1 MYDDNLRLAVAQL
14 AAVTEG
20 LPDQVL
26 GQDWTWRDHDEG
38 VRFALIGSYHEL
50 RDLAVVL
57 REERQKTEG
66 PEPITSAQYMLGQYH
81 GAYRDL
87 QAVLLGVEDDI
98 LDTPPDE
105 GDWPLRRILGH
116 IIGADSLFY
125 ILVHYAVE
133 WARAG
138 QEPRKITGEDADEL
152 VGTEEK
158 FDSMLAT
165 QGLGGILDYFESLH
179 NQITMEVA
187 GWGAADLEALSP
199 FWEGQ
204 PMPVHYRLHR
214 FDAHLI
220 QHTVQVEKT
229 LQALGRTPN
238 EAKRLLRL
246 VYKALAEAESAL
258 IGSWDLKSSAR
269 QYVTATIAARAG
281 EVREITS
288 D

>member
-1 MYDDNLRLAVAQL
+1 MYDDNLRLAVAKL
-14 AAVTEG
+14 AAATEG
-20 LPDQVL
+20 LSDQVL

-57 REERQKTEG
+57 REERQKTGG
-66 PEPITSAQYMLGQYH
+66 PEPITSAQYLLGQYH

-98 LDTPPDE
+98 LDTPPAE
-105 GDWPLRRILGH
+105 GEWPLRRIMGH

-125 ILVHYAVE
+125 VLVHRAVE

-138 QEPRKITGEDADEL
+138 QEPRKITRVDVDEL
-152 VGTEEK
+152 VGTDEE
-158 FDSMLAT
+158 FDTMLAAED
-165 QGLGGILDYFESLH
+165 LGGILDYYESLH
-179 NQITMEVA
+179 NQIIMEVA
-187 GWGAADLEALSP
+187 GWRTSDLEALSP

-204 PMPVHYRLHR
+204 PMPVRYRLHR

-220 QHTVQVEKT
+220 QHTVQIEKT
-229 LQALGRTPN
+229 LEALGQSPN

-258 IGSWDLKSSAR
+258 IGSWDLKTSAHTD
-269 QYVTATIAARAG
+269 VTAAIASRAN
-281 EVREITS
+281 EIREITS